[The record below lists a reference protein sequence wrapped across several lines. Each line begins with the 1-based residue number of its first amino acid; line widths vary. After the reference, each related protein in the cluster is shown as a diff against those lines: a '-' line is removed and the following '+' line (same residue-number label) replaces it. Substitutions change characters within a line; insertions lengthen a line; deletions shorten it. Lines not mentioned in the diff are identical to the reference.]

1 MLRTIY
7 NKDKSMD
14 TTPASV
20 QTTETI
26 QSSRL
31 SRVKLGFLY
40 VVIGGLVV
48 SALISVVAILI
59 GEFNSVIQ
67 KALFTTFLLVLHGC
81 IALLIV
87 LADTRNQLGK
97 SLIATTI
104 LGVVIANMLTSALGI
119 WDILPGD
126 MSSRLVGVYTLLVG
140 TAFIIAG
147 MLRLRLPHQP
157 TTALAYASCSL
168 MAVLALGLI
177 PWILFHDSPFLSDLY
192 YRAVGA
198 VGILT
203 VTGLLITC
211 IVNRITV
218 AQRPELVAAQPRPQ
232 GYQGGMLAVVIISG
246 VLAALFWLYGIG
258 SFIYSA
264 TYYRTAP
271 YVQPQSDPYEVDDTY
286 NDYDDSYYNEN

>member
-1 MLRTIY
+1 
-7 NKDKSMD
+7 MD
-14 TTPASV
+14 TTPAPV
-20 QTTETI
+20 QTTEATHN
-26 QSSRL
+26 QPASTDSTRL

-87 LADTRNQLGK
+87 LADKRNQIGK

-104 LGVVIANMLTSALGI
+104 LGVVIANMVTSALGV

-126 MSSRLVGVYTLLVG
+126 MSSRLVGVYALLVG

-147 MLRLRLPHQP
+147 MLRLRLPPQA
-157 TTALAYASCSL
+157 TTMLAYVSCGL
-168 MAVLALGLI
+168 MALLALGLI

-192 YRAVGA
+192 YRAIGA

-218 AQRPELVAAQPRPQ
+218 AQHPELVAHQQKPQ
-232 GYQGGMLAVVIISG
+232 GYQGGMLAIVIVSG
-246 VLAALFWLYGIG
+246 VLTAFFWLYGIG

-264 TYYRTAP
+264 AYYRTP
-271 YVQPQSDPYEVDDTY
+271 SYVQPQNDTY
-286 NDYDDSYYNEN
+286 ESYDNDNTDDYYYNEN

>member
-1 MLRTIY
+1 METAPAPVH
-7 NKDKSMD
+7 
-14 TTPASV
+14 TPAPTPPQPVSA
-20 QTTETI
+20 EG
-26 QSSRL
+26 SRL
-31 SRVKLGFLY
+31 SKIKLGFIY

-87 LADTRNQLGK
+87 LADKRNQIGK

-104 LGVVIANMLTSALGI
+104 LGVVIANMVTSALGV

-147 MLRLRLPHQP
+147 TLRLRLPHQA
-157 TTALAYASCSL
+157 TTMLAYVSCGL
-168 MAVLALGLI
+168 MALLALSLI
-177 PWILFHDSPFLSDLY
+177 PWILFHDSPMLSDLY

-218 AQRPELVAAQPRPQ
+218 AQHPQIAAAELKPQ
-232 GYQGGMLAVVIISG
+232 GYQGGMLAVVIVSG
-246 VLAALFWLYGIG
+246 VFVALWWLYGIG

-264 TYYRTAP
+264 TYYRTNTTP
-271 YVQPQSDPYEVDDTY
+271 SFSQPSDTY
-286 NDYDDSYYNEN
+286 NDTYNENDSYYNEN

>member
-1 MLRTIY
+1 METAPVPVH
-7 NKDKSMD
+7 
-14 TTPASV
+14 TPAPTPL
-20 QTTETI
+20 QPAPAEG
-26 QSSRL
+26 SRL
-31 SRVKLGFLY
+31 SKIKLGFLY

-67 KALFTTFLLVLHGC
+67 KALYTTFLLVLHGC

-87 LADTRNQLGK
+87 LADKRNQIGK

-104 LGVVIANMLTSALGI
+104 LGVVIANMVTSALGV

-147 MLRLRLPHQP
+147 MLRLRLPHQA
-157 TTALAYASCSL
+157 TTMLGYVSCAL
-168 MAVLALGLI
+168 MALLALSLI

-198 VGILT
+198 AGILT
-203 VTGLLITC
+203 VTSLLITC

-218 AQRPELVAAQPRPQ
+218 AQRPDLVAAQHKPL
-232 GYQGGMLAVVIISG
+232 GYQGGMLAIVIVSG

-264 TYYRTAP
+264 TYYH
-271 YVQPQSDPYEVDDTY
+271 TY
-286 NDYDDSYYNEN
+286 TEPRYDSYYNDSTYDYDYRNN